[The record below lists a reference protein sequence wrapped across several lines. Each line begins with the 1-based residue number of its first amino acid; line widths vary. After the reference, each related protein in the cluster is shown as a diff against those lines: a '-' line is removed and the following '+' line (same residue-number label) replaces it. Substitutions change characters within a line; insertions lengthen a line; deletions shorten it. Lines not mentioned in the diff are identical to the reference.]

1 MTDDRRTPYC
11 LHEERSSVDWRP
23 SRMAIGFEIS
33 LTFDEFGWSTLDDHA
48 RAEGLELDQ
57 LLALAC
63 SYYASELGGERM
75 ALRVPRFEEGSE
87 QETRTFVL
95 ELSSE
100 ALEQLEGE
108 AKRQEIRLDRLFEH
122 AAMLYIADL
131 DAGRVA
137 KRITERTDL

>member
-1 MTDDRRTPYC
+1 
-11 LHEERSSVDWRP
+11 
-23 SRMAIGFEIS
+23 MAVGFEIS
-33 LTFDEFGWSTLDDHA
+33 LTFDEFGWSTLGDHA

-75 ALRVPRFEEGSE
+75 ALRVPRFEGGAE

-95 ELSSE
+95 DLSSE
-100 ALEQLEGE
+100 ALEQLKGE
-108 AKRQEIRLDRLFEH
+108 AKRQEIRLDRLLEH
-122 AAMLYIADL
+122 SAMLYIADL

-137 KRITERTDL
+137 KRIIERTDL

>member
-23 SRMAIGFEIS
+23 SRMAVGFEIS
-33 LTFDEFGWSTLDDHA
+33 LTF
-48 RAEGLELDQ
+48 
-57 LLALAC
+57 
-63 SYYASELGGERM
+63 
-75 ALRVPRFEEGSE
+75 EGSE

>member
-1 MTDDRRTPYC
+1 
-11 LHEERSSVDWRP
+11 
-23 SRMAIGFEIS
+23 MAVGFEIS
-33 LTFDEFGWSTLDDHA
+33 LTFDEFGWSTLDDHV

-75 ALRVPRFEEGSE
+75 ALRVPRFEEGAE
-87 QETRTFVL
+87 RETRTFVL

-100 ALEQLEGE
+100 AVEQLEGE

-137 KRITERTDL
+137 KRITERTDH

>member
-23 SRMAIGFEIS
+23 SRMAVGFEIS

-48 RAEGLELDQ
+48 RAEGLELV
-57 LLALAC
+57 A
-63 SYYASELGGERM
+63 ELGGERM